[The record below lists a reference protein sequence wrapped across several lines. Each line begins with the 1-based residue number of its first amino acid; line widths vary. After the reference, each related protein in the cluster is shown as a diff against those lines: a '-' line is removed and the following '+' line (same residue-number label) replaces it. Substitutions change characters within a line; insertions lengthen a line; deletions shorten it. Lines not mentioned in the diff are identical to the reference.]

1 MKHISLR
8 PAWTIQDDDGPP
20 LSTRLIELLVQVHTE
35 GNLSS
40 AAKAM
45 GLSYRHAWDLVR
57 QGENHFGSPLLR
69 MERGKGS
76 TLTDLGEKIVW
87 ADHRIMA
94 RLKPALDSLAS
105 ELAAELHRSL
115 QDAVPMLR
123 VHASHGFAVEQLME
137 RLQDTG
143 LRVELTYGSTSGA
156 ASAIREG
163 DCDVAGFHIPE
174 GEMEAMALAHYRPW
188 LTEAELVVIDIARR
202 VQGLMV
208 RGGNPLQIRRLSDI
222 ARPNVRFINRQAGSG
237 TRLLLEGL
245 LQREGIAPAS
255 ISGFEQGEYTHAA
268 VAAYV
273 ASGMADVGFG
283 LEPPAHQFKLDF
295 VPVATERYF
304 LLCRADRLSSPTVK
318 RLVEALADTD
328 FQAVLTGLPGYDPTD
343 AGRVSPLR
351 ERYPSL
357 FSASSPHTG
366 KTPAKGTGRA

>member
-20 LSTRLIELLVQVHTE
+20 LSTRLIELLVRVHTE

-57 QGENHFGSPLLR
+57 QGESHFGSPLLR

-105 ELAAELHRSL
+105 ELAAELHRTL
-115 QDAVPMLR
+115 EDAVPMLR

-143 LRVELTYGSTSGA
+143 LRVELTYGSSSGA

-174 GEMEAMALAHYRPW
+174 GEMEAVALAHYRPW

-208 RGGNPLQIRRLSDI
+208 RGGNPLNIQRLSDI
-222 ARPNVRFINRQAGSG
+222 GRGDVRFINRQAGSG

-245 LQREGIAPAS
+245 LQREGILPAS

-295 VPVATERYF
+295 IPIATERYF
-304 LLCRADRLSSPTVK
+304 LLCRSDRLNSPTIQ
-318 RLVEALADTD
+318 RLVEALSEEE
-328 FQAVLTGLPGYDPTD
+328 FRAVLTGLPGYDPAH
-343 AGRVSPLR
+343 AGEVMPLR
-351 ERYPSL
+351 DRYPQL
-357 FSASSPHTG
+357 FTPTATATPRSP
-366 KTPAKGTGRA
+366 